1 MKKVLIVC
9 IALMAMVFSG
19 CSATDKA
26 YGVAKAGYKVGE
38 AVVDVTGYESEK
50 LSNVHKVAT
59 TYDEARTVVRG
70 SSNEKKQIVD
80 TLPVSDQ

>member
-9 IALMAMVFSG
+9 IALIAMVMAG

-38 AVVDVTGYESEK
+38 AVVDVTGYKSEK
-50 LSNVHKVAT
+50 LSKVHEVAT
-59 TYDEARTVVRG
+59 SYDEARTLVRDQE
-70 SSNEKKQIVD
+70 EKKTVVD
-80 TLPVSDQ
+80 TSPVSDR

>member
-1 MKKVLIVC
+1 MKKILIGC
-9 IALMAMVFSG
+9 IVLMAMVLVG

-50 LSNVHKVAT
+50 LSKVHKVASS
-59 TYDEARTVVRG
+59 YDEARTVVRDTD
-70 SSNEKKQIVD
+70 EKKLDAD
-80 TLPVSDQ
+80 TSPVSEN